1 MVVIGFGQPALSDL
15 LENADE
21 ADDQVLKGVRV
32 GGNEIKKGAE
42 SSTHDSW
49 IVVAE
54 SLAEVGKEMGNRG
67 GGLVVEAV
75 ESHDGLLPDS
85 LLGVGEE
92 VDDLGQNGR
101 DGLVVDE
108 LADGIEGGADDKVI
122 VGAKV
127 LLDGVDD
134 EDNEVVIVG
143 EEESDGEI
151 AGALE
156 EEIVVVGHL
165 DGVDVGKG
173 GVVAKHLDVDEA
185 DEVLLHLALGDIR
198 LAETAFE
205 GFHLLKNDAVLL
217 GLGSGLPNGLH
228 QVQKLLRLPEPA
240 LRSHRQFTPYR
251 LQLLHSQF
259 PIPNS

>member
-1 MVVIGFGQPALSDL
+1 MILSSP
-15 LENADE
+15 
-21 ADDQVLKGVRV
+21 R
-32 GGNEIKKGAE
+32 GAITRT
-42 SSTHDSW
+42 S
-49 IVVAE
+49 
-54 SLAEVGKEMGNRG
+54 
-67 GGLVVEAV
+67 AV
-75 ESHDGLLPDS
+75 ESHDGLLPDN

-92 VDDLGQNGR
+92 VDDLGQNDR
-101 DGLVVDE
+101 DGLVIDE
-108 LADGIEGGADDKVI
+108 LANGIEGGADDKVI
-122 VGAKV
+122 VRATV

-185 DEVLLHLALGDIR
+185 DEVLFHLALGDVK

-205 GFHLLKNDAVLL
+205 GFHLLKNDAVLCDVHGHRCYHHEAVKIVL
-217 GLGSGLPNGLH
+217 HRRLLPNGNNCW
-228 QVQKLLRLPEPA
+228 QADKSRSYKKF
-240 LRSHRQFTPYR
+240 SHR
-251 LQLLHSQF
+251 
-259 PIPNS
+259 IV